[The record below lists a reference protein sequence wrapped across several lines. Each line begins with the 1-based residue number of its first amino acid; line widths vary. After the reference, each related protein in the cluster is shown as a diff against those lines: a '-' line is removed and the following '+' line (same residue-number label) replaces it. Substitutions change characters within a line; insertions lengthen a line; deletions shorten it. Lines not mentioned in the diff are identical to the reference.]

1 MTDAEK
7 HAKKAERKAY
17 KKRRREM
24 IDKHRIHFAVYH
36 CIYVSDIIPDIAAAV
51 AVPDQKIAEWSET
64 EQWETSTRF
73 FTNQDSFSLTPV
85 WNAAEREQLENE
97 RRSLR
102 SAKKN
107 WKFLIKQGQH
117 ITLDPSFNLLSEDH
131 TPEFVWDTQSLSLLE
146 WELPVKTKKTH
157 WVWKKIHRAF
167 FVLLTLPVYFS
178 AGAGEG

>member
-36 CIYVSDIIPDIAAAV
+36 CLYVSDLIPDIAAAV
-51 AVPDQKIAEWSET
+51 AVEPEKIAEWAET

-73 FTNQDSFSLTPV
+73 FLNQDSFSLTPV
-85 WNAAEREQLENE
+85 WNVSEREKLENE

-102 SAKKN
+102 SAKLR
-107 WKFLIKQGQH
+107 WKYLIKQGHH
-117 ITLDPSFNLLSEDH
+117 ITLDPTFNLLAEDH
-131 TPEFVWDTQSLSLLE
+131 TPEFVYDTQSLSLLE
-146 WELPVKTKKTH
+146 WELPVKTKETH
-157 WVWKKIHRAF
+157 WVWKTINRAF
-167 FVLLTLPVYFS
+167 FVLLTMPVGFS
-178 AGAGEG
+178 AGGGEG